1 MKPKTLFVGGQ
12 RRVPHACIYDEITG
26 NNESEWTSE
35 KDEQRYGESMY
46 GSSASPSFCIVFRI
60 QKW

>member
-35 KDEQRYGESMY
+35 KDEQRYG
-46 GSSASPSFCIVFRI
+46 
-60 QKW
+60 